1 MTETATTIAA
11 GLDVGTECVKAVVA
25 DATGRTLGRAVIPT
39 RGYFQ
44 ACAHEALL
52 AALDDAQR
60 REDELAGIGATGFAM
75 NCVPGSTLTV
85 SEAACHAL
93 GAFQHLGHAMTLVNI
108 GGRDPHVIAVDAQ
121 GHRTNARGVRRCAVG
136 VGSFLMFTARHLDVT
151 PTRLEELASAA
162 GTHAASVSSYCSVF
176 SATEVLEQLRQ
187 GATREEVAAG
197 CMRSIAERVF
207 EIGGFDD
214 PVFVCGGVA
223 EYFPGVLRAFESIA
237 GIRVTT
243 VPEPI
248 FTGALG
254 AALMVLRQPHGAN
267 APSPA
272 AMGAVS

>member
-1 MTETATTIAA
+1 MTETATAIAA
-11 GLDVGTECVKAVVA
+11 GLDVGTECVKAVIA
-25 DATGRTLGRAVIPT
+25 DSAGRTLGRAVMPT

-44 ACAHEALL
+44 ACAHEVLA

-60 REDELAGIGATGFAM
+60 HDVELTGIGATGFAM
-75 NCVPGSTLTV
+75 NCVPRSTLTV
-85 SEAACHAL
+85 SESACHAM

-108 GGRDPHVIAVDAQ
+108 GGRDPHVITVDAQ
-121 GHRTNARGVRRCAVG
+121 GRRTNARGVRRCAVG

-162 GTHAASVSSYCSVF
+162 GTQAATVSSYCSVF

-197 CMRSIAERVF
+197 CMHSIAERVF
-207 EIGGFDD
+207 EIGGFEN
-214 PVFVCGGVA
+214 PVVVCGGVA
-223 EYFPGVLRAFESIA
+223 EYFPGVLRALESLA
-237 GIRVTT
+237 GVRVAT

-254 AALMVLRQPHGAN
+254 AALMVLRETRDAGV
-267 APSPA
+267 PSSA
-272 AMGAVS
+272 VAGAVS